1 MLGIDM
7 SSSQM
12 QVFRAVLMAAGG
24 TSKPAEFEDIS
35 SSLESIIGK
44 PFTKAYI
51 YRRLHDL
58 EESGFIT
65 VDTIHAP
72 RTYTITESS
81 VAKTLEEKLRN
92 RLSDHQIKKQEL
104 TARLNHLQS
113 FRAQQLAI
121 MLHHEL
127 AGQSS
132 TEKSEMIQGI
142 ENVRSTII
150 REFTETAKEGDLI
163 RVLAHTSTLAEGLGP
178 SGVAELKLIESCF
191 RGVKVRGLLTPFGQ
205 QSSDMS
211 IMVNHIGPIV
221 DVFNQVI
228 KTGNLETRLL
238 REPISTYRI
247 VSLNEDK
254 MLLYLTHGAESN
266 LAALIHRKDNPGLID
281 DAIRTFDNLFETGT
295 DFILVLEQ
303 MLQRRTES

>member
-1 MLGIDM
+1 
-7 SSSQM
+7 
-12 QVFRAVLMAAGG
+12 
-24 TSKPAEFEDIS
+24 
-35 SSLESIIGK
+35 
-44 PFTKAYI
+44 
-51 YRRLHDL
+51 
-58 EESGFIT
+58 
-65 VDTIHAP
+65 
-72 RTYTITESS
+72 
-81 VAKTLEEKLRN
+81 
-92 RLSDHQIKKQEL
+92 
-104 TARLNHLQS
+104 
-113 FRAQQLAI
+113 
-121 MLHHEL
+121 
-127 AGQSS
+127 
-132 TEKSEMIQGI
+132 
-142 ENVRSTII
+142 
-150 REFTETAKEGDLI
+150 
-163 RVLAHTSTLAEGLGP
+163 
-178 SGVAELKLIESCF
+178 
-191 RGVKVRGLLTPFGQ
+191 
-205 QSSDMS
+205 MS